1 MQNSSLFHNV
11 IISDTS
17 CLIVLSNIGQL
28 ELLEKLFGRVTITP
42 EVFDEFTKKYKERI
56 PEWIDVKEAKNK
68 EKVIELN
75 TKLGLGESSSIVL
88 ASETPSSLVII
99 DEKKAR
105 EYALNIGLNVIG
117 TIGIIRR
124 AADINIIESHEKA
137 NELFRELKNKGF
149 WLNAKLADNVNYPIN
164 SESNHTQEPAQGQT
178 QQRKFRR

>member
-1 MQNSSLFHNV
+1 MQNSSLFNNV

-42 EVFDEFTKKYKERI
+42 EVFEEFTKKYKEKI
-56 PEWIDVKEAKNK
+56 PEWVDVREAKNK
-68 EKVIELN
+68 EKIIELN

-88 ASETPSSLVII
+88 AAETPNSLVII

-105 EYALNIGLNVIG
+105 KYALNIGLNVIG
-117 TIGIIRR
+117 TVGIIRK
-124 AADINIIESHEKA
+124 AADINMIESHEKA

-149 WLNAKLADNVNYPIN
+149 WLNAKLADNINYPVN
-164 SESNHTQEPAQGQT
+164 SKLNNTQDTAQEQT

>member
-1 MQNSSLFHNV
+1 MQNDSLSYNV

-28 ELLEKLFGRVTITP
+28 ELLKKLFGRVTITP
-42 EVFDEFTKKYKERI
+42 EVFEEFTKKYKDKI

-68 EKVIELN
+68 TKIIELSA
-75 TKLGLGESSSIVL
+75 KLGLGESSSIVL
-88 ASETPSSLVII
+88 ASEIPSSLVII
-99 DEKKAR
+99 DEKRAR

-124 AADINIIESHEKA
+124 ATDRNIIESHEKA
-137 NELFRELKNKGF
+137 NELFNELKNKGF
-149 WLNAKLADNVNYPIN
+149 WLNNKLVDNINYPIN
-164 SESNHTQEPAQGQT
+164 PKSNKTQEPSPDHS